1 MHIHYQRQNRE
12 YILNDQAMLSGLR
25 NKVFNLGFLINLMSE
40 LMNSTDFKLIIKS
53 FSINRPVR
61 ISRLRVSVVL
71 AIISD
76 SGAVIDLKQTLKKE

>member
-1 MHIHYQRQNRE
+1 
-12 YILNDQAMLSGLR
+12 MLSGLR

-53 FSINRPVR
+53 FSINRSVR